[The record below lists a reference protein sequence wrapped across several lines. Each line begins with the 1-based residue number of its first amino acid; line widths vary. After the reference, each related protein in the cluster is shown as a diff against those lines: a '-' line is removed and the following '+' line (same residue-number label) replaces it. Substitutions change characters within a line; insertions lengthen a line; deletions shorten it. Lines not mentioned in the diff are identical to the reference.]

1 MEISCANIEKK
12 ELYST
17 LSSVQMMMAIE
28 SVLAYTLENG
38 KCRTMKGGKHE
49 SDFGIRFPVVYS

>member
-1 MEISCANIEKK
+1 
-12 ELYST
+12 
-17 LSSVQMMMAIE
+17 MMMAIE

-49 SDFGIRFPVVYS
+49 SDFGIGFPVVS